1 MRTRTRIR
9 GSVPLC
15 NGVLVGLSGTF
26 LACLYAGFSQTSQ
39 AESIYDQVMRS
50 ERAKQQKNST
60 STSVG
65 TNTAITGGATK
76 ASPYPSSGQE
86 QSPYPSSG
94 QEQSPYPS
102 SGQAQS
108 PYPSS
113 GQAQS
118 PYPSSG
124 QAQSP
129 YPSSGQA
136 QSPYPSSGQAQ
147 SPYPSSGQEQSPY
160 PSSVPGE
167 SAVGGQAPSK
177 VQNAVN
183 RGIQSGLQR
192 GLNHGANAIDR
203 LGRKFGIQGLGS
215 SLSAPNG
222 LAVPNGPPIP
232 SGGQQY
238 SSSAGSQA
246 SGTEESSFR
255 RHVTPSIPQGGG
267 AGGDDGRAAWEAAGK
282 RARESQ
288 NAAYLTSAQNAEA
301 RGDWMQAAFA
311 YNQAMGDTIR
321 TEDDEAGR
329 RNKTGS
335 NDEMI
340 KRQARDPMY
349 KTLTMKSAYCWTQ
362 MINQIYSG
370 QVRDVDAKHTEG
382 QLQHCY
388 QYLKLRDPGNAAW
401 HYLDAVF
408 YCSDNRTKD
417 WHYIFA
423 WNRLVDALKS
433 PRLTPSIKA
442 KCLALQAHIKPA
454 KELQQNDMK
463 RAVFSMEQDLVW
475 NVEHPH
481 IAGTEHRESRVRL
494 DETHDLVTTYS
505 RDYMNTELWAVETYD
520 DCKKD
525 LAQNFPTF
533 KTRWLKQLNDMMAM
547 PNQGVAVPS
556 GPPNE
561 EPAIY
566 CPPRW
571 EALAFGPL
579 DLTIGRQ
586 YPNGGP
592 GTGHYD
598 PDLLPRGYIQAM
610 NRKVK
615 GK

>member
-1 MRTRTRIR
+1 MRSIRTITRRRIR
-9 GSVPLC
+9 LRNSIFVG
-15 NGVLVGLSGTF
+15 LVGSLSAF
-26 LACLYAGFSQTSQ
+26 FYAGFLQTSQ

-50 ERAKQQKNST
+50 ERAKQQKNSSSSTPSQAPIRDITT
-60 STSVG
+60 S
-65 TNTAITGGATK
+65 
-76 ASPYPSSGQE
+76 SPYPSSLQG

-94 QEQSPYPS
+94 QTQSPYPS
-102 SGQAQS
+102 NEQS
-108 PYPSS
+108 QLMLPSS
-113 GQAQS
+113 GQVPFPNSSDALA
-118 PYPSSG
+118 PYSSGGQNAGSYSSSG
-124 QAQSP
+124 QGVSGVA
-129 YPSSGQA
+129 GQA
-136 QSPYPSSGQAQ
+136 S
-147 SPYPSSGQEQSPY
+147 
-160 PSSVPGE
+160 
-167 SAVGGQAPSK
+167 SK

-183 RGIQSGLQR
+183 RGIQSGIQR

-215 SLSAPNG
+215 SLNTPNG
-222 LAVPNGPPIP
+222 MSMPNGMSIP
-232 SGGQQY
+232 ASGQPF
-238 SSSAGSQA
+238 SPAAGSPA
-246 SGTEESSFR
+246 SGAEESSYR
-255 RHVTPSIPQGGG
+255 RHVTPSRPHGGG
-267 AGGDDGRAAWEAAGK
+267 NDDGRAAWEAAGN

-288 NAAYLTSAQNAEA
+288 NAAYLKSARDAEA

-321 TEDDEAGR
+321 PEDDEAGR
-329 RNKTGS
+329 RNRTGS
-335 NDEMI
+335 NDEKI
-340 KRQARDPMY
+340 NRQARDPMY

-362 MINQIYSG
+362 MTNQIYSG

-388 QYLKLRDPGNAAW
+388 EYLKLRDPGNAAW

-433 PRLTPSIKA
+433 PRLTPSIRA

-494 DETHDLVTTYS
+494 DDAHDLVTTYS

-525 LAQNFPTF
+525 LAQNFPPF
-533 KTRWLKQLNDMMAM
+533 KTKWLKQLSEMMAM
-547 PNQGVAVPS
+547 PNHGIPVPP
-556 GPPNE
+556 GPANE
-561 EPAIY
+561 EPALY
-566 CPPRW
+566 CPARW
-571 EALAFGPL
+571 EELAFGPL

-592 GTGHYD
+592 GTGHFD
-598 PDLLPRGYIQAM
+598 PDLLPRAYIQAM